1 MNKLWQRL
9 APDLKSL
16 PASEQIGVL
25 DQAKKG
31 RFTTGETALLVA
43 WMLVTFLIV
52 QQVLKLSSHE
62 NKIALALMANL
73 VITAPLMLFVFVPI
87 YVRKVRRHV
96 AALVAERRKAWGLR

>member
-1 MNKLWQRL
+1 MSELWQRL

-16 PASEQIGVL
+16 PASEQKGVL

-31 RFTTGETALLVA
+31 RFTTGETMLLVA
-43 WMLVTFLIV
+43 WMLVTFFFV
-52 QQVLKLSSHE
+52 QQILKQSSHE
-62 NKIALALMANL
+62 NKIGFAVVANL

-96 AALVAERRKAWGLR
+96 AALVAERRRASGKH